1 MTRGCRRGAV
11 RRSETGP
18 RRTAGRPVRCWVGI
32 LVLVCACA
40 AIEPPA
46 PPRGSA
52 SAERLA
58 AARFDVG
65 RRDSTFVDG
74 SRPNGAR
81 DGAHARKRRTL
92 VTTVW
97 FPRGALGPHPL
108 VLYSHGYFATRR
120 GGAYLAEWPPRPGD
134 RGAGPGPPPARRS
147 PAPGGAVGA
156 VVHQPADLSFVI
168 DQILGWND
176 GARPFDGAVDPQ
188 RIGGVGLS
196 LGGMTAP

>member
-1 MTRGCRRGAV
+1 GVWARRGLRRNGALAGAPPMTRGCRHSAV
-11 RRSETGP
+11 RRRETGP

-65 RRDSTFVDG
+65 RRGHTLVEA
-74 SRPNGAR
+74 SRPKGAR

-120 GGAYLAEWPPRPGD
+120 GGAYLAEWLAS
-134 RGAGPGPPPARRS
+134 RGYVVAAPDHPLTRRS
-147 PAPGGAVGA
+147 TAHGRTVGD
-156 VVHQPADLSFVI
+156 VVHQ
-168 DQILGWND
+168 
-176 GARPFDGAVDPQ
+176 
-188 RIGGVGLS
+188 
-196 LGGMTAP
+196 

>member
-1 MTRGCRRGAV
+1 MTRCCRRGAV
-11 RRSETGP
+11 RRRETGP
-18 RRTAGRPVRCWVGI
+18 RRTAGWPVRCWVGI

-40 AIEPPA
+40 AITPPV

-52 SAERLA
+52 SAERLP
-58 AARFDVG
+58 AARVHV
-65 RRDSTFVDG
+65 RRRRYTLVDA

-120 GGAYLAEWPPRPGD
+120 G
-134 RGAGPGPPPARRS
+134 
-147 PAPGGAVGA
+147 
-156 VVHQPADLSFVI
+156 
-168 DQILGWND
+168 
-176 GARPFDGAVDPQ
+176 
-188 RIGGVGLS
+188 
-196 LGGMTAP
+196 